1 MWRETKLLLIDDNL
15 DRSRDLAVILN
26 FLGEDQL
33 TCNSEDWRE
42 VAAGLSNSREA
53 LCVLLGSVESK
64 GGAVE
69 LLKQL
74 ASWDE
79 YLPILLI
86 GEPAPADWPEELRRR
101 VLASLEMP
109 PSYNKL
115 LDSLHRA
122 QVYREMYDQ
131 ARERGRSR
139 EPNLF
144 RSLVGT
150 SRAIQ
155 QVRQMMQQ
163 VADTDASVLILGESG
178 TGKEVVARN
187 LHYHSKRREGPF
199 VPVNC
204 GAIPAE
210 LLESE
215 LFGHEKGAFTGAIT
229 SRAGRFELANGG
241 TLFLDEIG
249 DMPLPMQVKL
259 LRVLQERTF
268 ERVGSNKTQNVDVRI
283 IAATH
288 KNLEKMI
295 EDGTFREDLYYRLNV
310 FPIEMAPLRERVEDI
325 ALLLNELISRME
337 HEKRGSIRFN
347 SAAIMSLCR
356 HDWPGNVRELANLVE
371 RLAIM
376 HPYGVIGV
384 GELPKK
390 FRHVDDEDEQ
400 LASSLREEL
409 EERAAINAGL
419 PGMDAPAMLPAEG
432 LDLKDY
438 LANRLQSLLDLLPGG
453 VIVIDAHGVVREA
466 NPAALGL
473 LGEPLVGMLW
483 REVIARCFA
492 PREDDGHEISLRD
505 GRRLS
510 IATRSLNG
518 EPGQLI
524 LLNDLTDT
532 RRLQEQLARHERLS
546 ALGRM
551 VASLAHQIRTPLSA
565 ALLYAGHLS
574 EQALPTDQQQRF
586 AGRLKE
592 RLHELEHQVRD
603 MLVFARGELPLTDR
617 VAPKALFD
625 SLRAAAEVHVQ
636 GLQVRW
642 QCEARGGE
650 LLCNRD
656 TLVGTV
662 LNLVENAIQACGP
675 ELRLKVHLY
684 ARADSLRLSVS
695 DNGPGMD
702 PATLARLGEP
712 FFTTKTTGTGLGLA
726 VVKAVAR
733 AHQGQLQLRSRP
745 GRGTCATLILPLIP
759 AAPLSAI
766 QE

>member
-1 MWRETKLLLIDDNL
+1 MWRETKILLIDDNSE
-15 DRSRDLAVILN
+15 RRRDLAVILN
-26 FLGEDQL
+26 FLGEEHL
-33 TCNSEDWRE
+33 ACSSSDWRE
-42 VAAGLSNSREA
+42 VVGPLTSSRDVLS
-53 LCVLLGSVESK
+53 VLLGDVESK
-64 GGAVE
+64 GGTLE

-79 YLPILLI
+79 FLPLLLI
-86 GEPAPADWPEELRRR
+86 GEPAPAEWPEEVRRR

-131 ARERGRSR
+131 ARERGRQR

-163 VADTDASVLILGESG
+163 VADTEASVLILGESG

-187 LHYHSKRREGPF
+187 LHYHSKRREAPF

-268 ERVGSNKTQNVDVRI
+268 ERVGSNKTQSADVRI

-288 KNLEKMI
+288 KNLEQMI
-295 EDGTFREDLYYRLNV
+295 EVGSFREDLYYRLNV

-325 ALLLNELISRME
+325 PLLMNELISRME

-356 HDWPGNVRELANLVE
+356 HDWAGNVRELANLVE
-371 RLAIM
+371 RMAIM

-384 GELPKK
+384 IELPKK

-400 LASSLREEL
+400 LAASLREEL
-409 EERAAINAGL
+409 EERAAIGAGL
-419 PGMDAPAMLPAEG
+419 PGLGAQALLPAEG

-438 LANRLQSLLDLLPGG
+438 LGNLEQ
-453 VIVIDAHGVVREA
+453 
-466 NPAALGL
+466 GL
-473 LGEPLVGMLW
+473 
-483 REVIARCFA
+483 I
-492 PREDDGHEISLRD
+492 
-505 GRRLS
+505 
-510 IATRSLNG
+510 
-518 EPGQLI
+518 Q
-524 LLNDLTDT
+524 
-532 RRLQEQLARHERLS
+532 
-546 ALGRM
+546 
-551 VASLAHQIRTPLSA
+551 
-565 ALLYAGHLS
+565 
-574 EQALPTDQQQRF
+574 QALDD
-586 AGRLKE
+586 ASG
-592 RLHELEHQVRD
+592 V
-603 MLVFARGELPLTDR
+603 
-617 VAPKALFD
+617 
-625 SLRAAAEVHVQ
+625 
-636 GLQVRW
+636 
-642 QCEARGGE
+642 
-650 LLCNRD
+650 
-656 TLVGTV
+656 
-662 LNLVENAIQACGP
+662 
-675 ELRLKVHLY
+675 
-684 ARADSLRLSVS
+684 
-695 DNGPGMD
+695 
-702 PATLARLGEP
+702 
-712 FFTTKTTGTGLGLA
+712 
-726 VVKAVAR
+726 VAR
-733 AHQGQLQLRSRP
+733 AAERLRIRRTTLVEKMRKYGMSR
-745 GRGTCATLILPLIP
+745 REDE
-759 AAPLSAI
+759 I
-766 QE
+766 QED

>member
-215 LFGHEKGAFTGAIT
+215 LFGHEKGAFTGAHQ
-229 SRAGRFELANGG
+229 RKVGRIEAADGG

-249 DMPLPMQVKL
+249 DLPLELQANL
-259 LRVLQERTF
+259 LRFLQEQQI
-268 ERVGSNKTQNVDVRI
+268 ERVGGNRPVEVDVRVL
-283 IAATH
+283 AATH
-288 KNLEKMI
+288 VDLEAAI
-295 EDGTFREDLYYRLNV
+295 DAGTFREDLYYRLNV
-310 FPIEMAPLRERVEDI
+310 LQVGTAPLRERSEDLPLLANHFSRLYSLETGRRPRRFSED
-325 ALLLNELISRME
+325 AL
-337 HEKRGSIRFN
+337 
-347 SAAIMSLCR
+347 AAMAM
-356 HDWPGNVRELANLVE
+356 HAWPGNVRELANRVRRGLV
-371 RLAIM
+371 LAEGKQIEAQDLGLECARGDG
-376 HPYGVIGV
+376 PP
-384 GELPKK
+384 L
-390 FRHVDDEDEQ
+390 
-400 LASSLREEL
+400 SSLEVYKL
-409 EERAAINAGL
+409 CAERQA
-419 PGMDAPAMLPAEG
+419 MCDA
-432 LDLKDY
+432 
-438 LANRLQSLLDLLPGG
+438 
-453 VIVIDAHGVVREA
+453 
-466 NPAALGL
+466 
-473 LGEPLVGMLW
+473 
-483 REVIARCFA
+483 
-492 PREDDGHEISLRD
+492 
-505 GRRLS
+505 
-510 IATRSLNG
+510 
-518 EPGQLI
+518 
-524 LLNDLTDT
+524 
-532 RRLQEQLARHERLS
+532 LARY
-546 ALGRM
+546 G
-551 VASLAHQIRTPLSA
+551 
-565 ALLYAGHLS
+565 
-574 EQALPTDQQQRF
+574 D
-586 AGRLKE
+586 
-592 RLHELEHQVRD
+592 
-603 MLVFARGELPLTDR
+603 
-617 VAPKALFD
+617 
-625 SLRAAAEVHVQ
+625 
-636 GLQVRW
+636 
-642 QCEARGGE
+642 
-650 LLCNRD
+650 N
-656 TLVGTV
+656 
-662 LNLVENAIQACGP
+662 
-675 ELRLKVHLY
+675 
-684 ARADSLRLSVS
+684 LSV
-695 DNGPGMD
+695 
-702 PATLARLGEP
+702 AARMLG
-712 FFTTKTTGTGLGLA
+712 
-726 VVKAVAR
+726 V
-733 AHQGQLQLRSRP
+733 SRP
-745 GRGTCATLILPLIP
+745 TFYRLLHKHRLR
-759 AAPLSAI
+759 
-766 QE
+766 